1 MLHSSKDSVNILHWI
16 LFLNFRLVNKPN
28 SLATMFPS
36 SRPLCVNV
44 CLQHVPFLWG
54 RGLKGEHQLKQLF
67 VFMKTGQREIKEGG
81 LSCIFWWWWI
91 IFLITVSQWIPR
103 LKASWLHDPSWL
115 VISGCAACVC
125 NLYPQDK
132 LHKNTNSL
140 YTYIARCVVYS
151 SHRLPHELQ
160 VSSATTWFALGFT
173 SEWGVWGQRLSDAH
187 RHLWIQKNRSSANKP
202 VQPGLFRPSE
212 GHVLVGC
219 LFIKIAGCWKM
230 LIQKDSSEKASF

>member
-16 LFLNFRLVNKPN
+16 LFLNFRFVNKPN

-115 VISGCAACVC
+115 VISGCAACVTSILRTSYTRTQTHYIHTLRAVLFTPHIVC
-125 NLYPQDK
+125 HMNCKSPQ
-132 LHKNTNSL
+132 L
-140 YTYIARCVVYS
+140 
-151 SHRLPHELQ
+151 LPDLP
-160 VSSATTWFALGFT
+160 SAL
-173 SEWGVWGQRLSDAH
+173 RLSGVCEDSVSVMH
-187 RHLWIQKNRSSANKP
+187 IDIFGFRRTEV
-202 VQPGLFRPSE
+202 VQTNLFNLAFLDR
-212 GHVLVGC
+212 L
-219 LFIKIAGCWKM
+219 
-230 LIQKDSSEKASF
+230 KDTSLLAAYS